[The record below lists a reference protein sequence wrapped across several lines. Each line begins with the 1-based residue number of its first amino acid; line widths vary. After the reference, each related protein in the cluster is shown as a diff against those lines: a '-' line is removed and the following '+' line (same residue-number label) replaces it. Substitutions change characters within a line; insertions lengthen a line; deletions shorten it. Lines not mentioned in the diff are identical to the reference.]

1 MKYRIATW
9 CFKEEFKDSDLKTR
23 QEKYKRRLGKNDW
36 VSLLSENQ
44 QTNLSAYNNI
54 IYDNIVDAE
63 IEFDRIL
70 NKGGILLWSE
80 FRNKPNFRYNDWEYK
95 MQDEFDNCSYQSIK
109 KLLSDAYELALE
121 DTDCEK
127 QYTHLVLHNL
137 QLIAKEGIES
147 ITFRQWKS
155 FRAYV
160 KVNSKP
166 IINDIKEFLK

>member
-1 MKYRIATW
+1 MNYKIAKW
-9 CFKEEFKDSDLKTR
+9 SFKDEFKDSDLKTI
-23 QEKYKRRLGKNDW
+23 QERYKRRLGENDW
-36 VSLLSENQ
+36 VSLLNENEKQ
-44 QTNLSAYNNI
+44 NFNAYNNI

-63 IEFDRIL
+63 IEFDNIL
-70 NKGGILLWSE
+70 NKAYAPLWSE
-80 FRNKPNFRYNDWEYK
+80 FRSKPRWSYNNWESNI
-95 MQDEFDNCSYQSIK
+95 QDEFDNCSYQSIK

-121 DTDCEK
+121 DADCEK
-127 QYTHLVLHNL
+127 QYTHLVMHNL

-166 IINDIKEFLK
+166 IISDIKEFLK